1 MHDENTDKS
10 NKNINVSNEF
20 VDIFKNFNVVN
31 KVEEMKLLSKKELY
45 LLLTLCLDKHDD
57 TQPTVVYNFQQF
69 REEVMELF
77 EIQDDKET
85 LNPVLQE
92 LIKES
97 GDKNPKT
104 PPKSSAAISTTG
116 ECSQITRCDKGVC
129 SMVNFTQCFSA
140 IDPGAV
146 VRGGVTQTR

>member
-1 MHDENTDKS
+1 MEK
-10 NKNINVSNEF
+10 KVVVSEEF
-20 VDIFKNFNVVN
+20 VNIYKNFNVVN

-57 TQPTVVYNFQQF
+57 GQPTVVYNFQQF

-97 GDKNPKT
+97 GDKYIETDGIVDEMGNKLPEPLTK
-104 PPKSSAAISTTG
+104 
-116 ECSQITRCDKGVC
+116 EGVRD
-129 SMVNFTQCFSA
+129 A
-140 IDPGAV
+140 KIDIINSDDSK
-146 VRGGVTQTR
+146 

>member
-31 KVEEMKLLSKKELY
+31 KVEEMKALSKKELY

-57 TQPTVVYNFQQF
+57 GQPTVVYNFQPF
-69 REEVMELF
+69 REQVMELF

-85 LNPVLQE
+85 FNPVLQE

-97 GDKNPKT
+97 GDKYIETDNIVDVDGNKLPEPLTKEEVRDA
-104 PPKSSAAISTTG
+104 KINIINSDIS
-116 ECSQITRCDKGVC
+116 E
-129 SMVNFTQCFSA
+129 
-140 IDPGAV
+140 
-146 VRGGVTQTR
+146 

>member
-20 VDIFKNFNVVN
+20 VDIFKNFNVIN
-31 KVEEMKLLSKKELY
+31 KVEEMKALSKKELY

-57 TQPTVVYNFQQF
+57 GQPTVVYNFQPF
-69 REEVMELF
+69 RDQVMELF

-97 GDKNPKT
+97 GDKYIETDNIVDVDGNKLPEPLTKEEVRDA
-104 PPKSSAAISTTG
+104 KINIINSDIS
-116 ECSQITRCDKGVC
+116 E
-129 SMVNFTQCFSA
+129 
-140 IDPGAV
+140 
-146 VRGGVTQTR
+146 

>member
-1 MHDENTDKS
+1 MNDENTDKS

-20 VDIFKNFNVVN
+20 VDIFKNFNVIN
-31 KVEEMKLLSKKELY
+31 KVEEMKALSKKELY

-57 TQPTVVYNFQQF
+57 GQPTVVYNFQPF
-69 REEVMELF
+69 REQVMELF

-97 GDKNPKT
+97 GDKYIETDNIVDVDGNKLPEPLTKEEVRDA
-104 PPKSSAAISTTG
+104 KINIINSDIS
-116 ECSQITRCDKGVC
+116 E
-129 SMVNFTQCFSA
+129 
-140 IDPGAV
+140 
-146 VRGGVTQTR
+146 